1 MISLCKM
8 QRYIIITLAVFLSPK
23 TFAVVGCDACITQ
36 EVVAAQVTIQS
47 AFSSLQTSM
56 ANTSQ
61 ATETVNNTITQSS
74 DALSAVLDTN
84 QEYIKNVI
92 EAESAKVGLQI
103 TKLTKVVQDTSKTFI
118 DQIQEQLKANELAK
132 QNMIYAFEYGAEL
145 AQPSSIMTAR
155 SRASAVKD
163 ALQEK
168 TSTSI
173 TEKMKFKAW
182 IKGNANN
189 TSSVSHRLAFEK
201 LSKNEDLFS
210 RLSNTIITKDEGEKL
225 LELLKYKLKPN
236 PIKSDDLEN
245 TISKGPKAIKSA
257 IKRLAAEQ
265 HLSVIHDIKVSN
277 ILDKMPLLSTSNW
290 DSTYLKLKTDASGNT
305 SLDEILEAETTRKL
319 LSEEWYKELSMKSST
334 SALREQVFQ
343 AQIRSTLLD
352 KLVEQEEKKILL
364 MTMEKML

>member
-1 MISLCKM
+1 MIKLYQNKLNLLISMALLM
-8 QRYIIITLAVFLSPK
+8 SHNS
-23 TFAVVGCDACITQ
+23 FAAVGCDACITQ
-36 EVVAAQVTIQS
+36 EVVSAQVTIQS

-61 ATETVNNTITQSS
+61 ATEAVNNTITQSS

-118 DQIQEQLKANELAK
+118 DQIQEQLKSNELAK

-145 AQPSSIMTAR
+145 GQPSSIMTAR
-155 SRASAVKD
+155 SRAD
-163 ALQEK
+163 ALQSAYQEK
-168 TSTSI
+168 TSTTI

-201 LSKNEDLFS
+201 LSKNEDLF
-210 RLSNTIITKDEGEKL
+210 RKLSNTIITKDEGEKL
-225 LELLKYKLKPN
+225 LEIVRYMLKPN
-236 PIKSDDLEN
+236 PIKAEDLESVL
-245 TISKGPKAIKSA
+245 SKGPKAIKSE
-257 IKRLAAEQ
+257 IKRLADDQ
-265 HLSVIHDIKVSN
+265 RLSVIHDIKISN

-290 DSTYLKLKTDASGNT
+290 DNSYLKLKKDASGKT

-343 AQIRSTLLD
+343 AQVRSTLLD
-352 KLVEQEEKKILL
+352 KLIEQEEKKVML
-364 MTMEKML
+364 MTMGKMR